1 MVDEVMQKYNI
12 TNYDYQFWDKT
23 LIIYETLLVETFLK
37 LRKEL
42 TDVDNIIIKRKG
54 VKLNI

>member
-1 MVDEVMQKYNI
+1 MVDEIMKKYNI
-12 TNYDYQFWDKT
+12 INYDYQFWDKT

-42 TDVDNIIIKRKG
+42 IDVDNIIIKRKG
-54 VKLNI
+54 VRLNI